1 MKIGLE
7 NCWTPRVP
15 EVGRR
20 SLGWEG
26 RAETFE
32 DNLRLQGP
40 RGASKMFKLS
50 ACLPS
55 GTV

>member
-26 RAETFE
+26 RAKTFE